1 MKYQAVIFDLFGTLV
16 DDFVSGIGQMN
27 EELAGALG
35 VPFDSFMGTWRRTAE
50 LRSAGAFQTVQASLE
65 HACGLIGIS
74 ASAEQIETAVGVRL
88 RYTRNALQPR
98 ADALETLTELKTLGY
113 KLGLIS
119 NCSIEIPI
127 LWPETAFAD
136 LFDAVIFSGRDCLR
150 KPDPRIYK
158 LACERL
164 GVAPERCVYVADGEN
179 FELTA
184 ARRVGLNPI
193 LIRNPHRD
201 NRKELF
207 REAREWEGLAV
218 TGLSQVV
225 ELVHPIQKK
234 D

>member
-1 MKYQAVIFDLFGTLV
+1 M
-16 DDFVSGIGQMN
+16 
-27 EELAGALG
+27 
-35 VPFDSFMGTWRRTAE
+35 
-50 LRSAGAFQTVQASLE
+50 
-65 HACGLIGIS
+65 
-74 ASAEQIETAVGVRL
+74 
-88 RYTRNALQPR
+88 
-98 ADALETLTELKTLGY
+98 
-113 KLGLIS
+113 
-119 NCSIEIPI
+119 
-127 LWPETAFAD
+127 
-136 LFDAVIFSGRDCLR
+136 FDAVIFSGRDCLR

-158 LACERL
+158 LGCERL

-184 ARRVGLNPI
+184 ARRAGLNPI

-234 D
+234 Y